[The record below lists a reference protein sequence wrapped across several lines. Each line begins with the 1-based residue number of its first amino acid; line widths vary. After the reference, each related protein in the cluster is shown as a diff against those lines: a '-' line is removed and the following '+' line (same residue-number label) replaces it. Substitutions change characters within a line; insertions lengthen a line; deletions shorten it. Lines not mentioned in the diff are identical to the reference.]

1 VPEKEEAEADED
13 GSSAQIR
20 KEFDVVSSQE
30 CRDAE

>member
-1 VPEKEEAEADED
+1 VPEKEEAEDED